1 MNWQERAEKAE
12 ESLRSLA
19 SYVGAGG
26 YNADTVDAEVFEQ
39 KIRWGIGEI
48 MSRMEKAEA
57 ELAKLR
63 ELHRHGNGVK

>member
-26 YNADTVDAEVFEQ
+26 HNAMHYFEYAIIAWGVIALDTLLDCIEDFY
-39 KIRWGIGEI
+39 G
-48 MSRMEKAEA
+48 
-57 ELAKLR
+57 
-63 ELHRHGNGVK
+63 